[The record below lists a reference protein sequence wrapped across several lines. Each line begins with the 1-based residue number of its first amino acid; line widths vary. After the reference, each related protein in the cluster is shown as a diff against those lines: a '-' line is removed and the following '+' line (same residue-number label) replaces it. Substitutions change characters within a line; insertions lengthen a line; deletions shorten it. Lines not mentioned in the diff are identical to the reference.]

1 MTPQNKYGAQR
12 ALQRN
17 GELVSRALM
26 VGVQLLEPRMQ
37 TPAHALPAPSSVGGA
52 ASSSSAL
59 SAPAQVQQQ
68 LRPHRIQAAQS
79 QVCFKIEPHHKC
91 SCSPTWAGY
100 GLSTLELCRLL
111 QSHPSFICL
120 LLSHTHTQTEAAAG

>member
-1 MTPQNKYGAQR
+1 MPLQNKYGAQR

-37 TPAHALPAPSSVGGA
+37 TPAHALPAPSSGGA

-79 QVCFKIEPHHKC
+79 QVCLKELPHHKC
-91 SCSPTWAGY
+91 SCSPTRTGAMHT
-100 GLSTLELCRLL
+100 LSDTAL
-111 QSHPSFICL
+111 H
-120 LLSHTHTQTEAAAG
+120 